1 VTFPTS
7 KSTSCLVITNRKKLS
22 GVVRDIV
29 VVYVSI
35 CWSLELSNKPFCLQ
49 SLYQTGKIVRLSS
62 YQRIYTSCRLV
73 SSASSF
79 LVRSFSI
86 VLSVSTSAASTPS
99 ASRIATSMS
108 ASPSKKSIQR
118 KTSTHKLVGYV
129 TDIEGNFDYW
139 KRYIALS
146 KVLRRNKATG
156 ALELCDNSQLVFG
169 GDVCDRG
176 PGDLRVVREL
186 VQLKRKYP
194 ERVHFILGNR
204 DVNKLRLDV
213 ELQTCNLKAS
223 GQVYWIDSPSEP
235 GQSAADRLKWVRIRV
250 PLCRRTNRALLC
262 PIVCRYCCEPWVH
275 QAPLNTEGKNC
286 RSSSCPAQTTMSC
299 ARTWTGWHLPAKWL
313 SSSRTAKWRL
323 LLTILSFVMEPSSQP
338 MSGKLDYTGTCCLI

>member
-1 VTFPTS
+1 
-7 KSTSCLVITNRKKLS
+7 
-22 GVVRDIV
+22 
-29 VVYVSI
+29 
-35 CWSLELSNKPFCLQ
+35 
-49 SLYQTGKIVRLSS
+49 
-62 YQRIYTSCRLV
+62 
-73 SSASSF
+73 
-79 LVRSFSI
+79 
-86 VLSVSTSAASTPS
+86 
-99 ASRIATSMS
+99 
-108 ASPSKKSIQR
+108 
-118 KTSTHKLVGYV
+118 VGYV

-156 ALELCDNSQLVFG
+156 ALELCDNSELVFG

-250 PLCRRTNRALLC
+250 PF
-262 PIVCRYCCEPWVH
+262 V
-275 QAPLNTEGKNC
+275 
-286 RSSSCPAQTTMSC
+286 SS
-299 ARTWTGWHLPAKWL
+299 
-313 SSSRTAKWRL
+313 
-323 LLTILSFVMEPSSQP
+323 
-338 MSGKLDYTGTCCLI
+338 